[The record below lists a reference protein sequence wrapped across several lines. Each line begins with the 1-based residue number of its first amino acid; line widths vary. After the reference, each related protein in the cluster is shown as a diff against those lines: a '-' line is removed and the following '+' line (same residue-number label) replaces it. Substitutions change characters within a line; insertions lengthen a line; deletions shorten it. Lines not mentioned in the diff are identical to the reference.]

1 MPNFITVSSTRLSVL
16 RGRSQRRPPT
26 HLLYCAPRDCGAQL
40 FIYRYIFAFFVIE
53 YKEIEYKE
61 VKYER

>member
-1 MPNFITVSSTRLSVL
+1 MLHPCGAVAFATA
-16 RGRSQRRPPT
+16 P

-53 YKEIEYKE
+53 YKE